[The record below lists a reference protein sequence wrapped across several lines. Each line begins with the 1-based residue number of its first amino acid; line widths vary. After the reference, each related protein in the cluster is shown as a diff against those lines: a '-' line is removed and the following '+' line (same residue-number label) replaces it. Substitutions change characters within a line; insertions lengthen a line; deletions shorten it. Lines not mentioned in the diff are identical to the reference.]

1 MINEVIKGDSLKI
14 LKLIKDQTIDAI
26 ISDIPY
32 GISYEEWDVLHNNT
46 NSALLGTSTAQKKAG
61 PVFQHRGKPLNGWS
75 KADRKIAEEYQQWC
89 GSWAYEWL
97 RVLKPGTSVFIFAG
111 RRMAPRCI
119 CALEDAGF
127 IFKDMIAWMKDKA
140 PHRAQRI
147 SVIYNRRKDF
157 ENEQKWTGWRVG
169 NLRPIFE
176 PILWFT
182 KPYTLGGTLADNVRD
197 YDVGAFNNDAW
208 KNYTE
213 DCSNTIKVVSK
224 KSDHGL
230 HPTQKPIELLRA
242 LVELSTVENQL
253 VLDPFCGSGST
264 LLAAHELKRNYIG
277 IDNNENYVEI
287 AKKRLASSSL

>member
-1 MINEVIKGDSLKI
+1 
-14 LKLIKDQTIDAI
+14 
-26 ISDIPY
+26 
-32 GISYEEWDVLHNNT
+32 
-46 NSALLGTSTAQKKAG
+46 
-61 PVFQHRGKPLNGWS
+61 
-75 KADRKIAEEYQQWC
+75 
-89 GSWAYEWL
+89 
-97 RVLKPGTSVFIFAG
+97 
-111 RRMAPRCI
+111 MAPRCI

-127 IFKDMIAWMKDKA
+127 TFKDMIAWMKDKA

-197 YDVGAFNNDAW
+197 YGVGAFNNDAW
-208 KNYTE
+208 KNYTD

-242 LVELSTVENQL
+242 LIELSTVENQL

-264 LLAAHELKRNYIG
+264 LLAAYELKRNYIG
-277 IDNNENYVEI
+277 IDNNANYVEV
-287 AKKRLASSSL
+287 AKKRLSYIKSKPDNKLF

>member
-1 MINEVIKGDSLKI
+1 
-14 LKLIKDQTIDAI
+14 
-26 ISDIPY
+26 
-32 GISYEEWDVLHNNT
+32 
-46 NSALLGTSTAQKKAG
+46 
-61 PVFQHRGKPLNGWS
+61 
-75 KADRKIAEEYQQWC
+75 
-89 GSWAYEWL
+89 
-97 RVLKPGTSVFIFAG
+97 
-111 RRMAPRCI
+111 
-119 CALEDAGF
+119 
-127 IFKDMIAWMKDKA
+127 MIAWMKNKA

-197 YDVGAFNNDAW
+197 YGVGAFNNDAW

-213 DCSNTIKVVSK
+213 DCSNTITVVSK

-264 LLAAHELKRNYIG
+264 LLAAYELKRNYIG

>member
-1 MINEVIKGDSLKI
+1 
-14 LKLIKDQTIDAI
+14 
-26 ISDIPY
+26 
-32 GISYEEWDVLHNNT
+32 
-46 NSALLGTSTAQKKAG
+46 
-61 PVFQHRGKPLNGWS
+61 
-75 KADRKIAEEYQQWC
+75 
-89 GSWAYEWL
+89 
-97 RVLKPGTSVFIFAG
+97 
-111 RRMAPRCI
+111 MAPRCI

-208 KNYTE
+208 KNYTG

-230 HPTQKPIELLRA
+230 HPTQKPIELLKA
-242 LVELSTVENQL
+242 LIELSTVENQL

-264 LLAAHELKRNYIG
+264 LLAAYELKRNYIG

>member
-26 ISDIPY
+26 ISDIP
-32 GISYEEWDVLHNNT
+32 YEEWDVLHNNT

-197 YDVGAFNNDAW
+197 YGVGAFNNDAW

-213 DCSNTIKVVSK
+213 DCSNTITVVSK

-264 LLAAHELKRNYIG
+264 LLAAYELKRNYIG